1 MRRLAIISVKI
12 PDSYV
17 KILDELVEKGI
28 FKNRSEA
35 IREALRLLINK
46 YGNQS

>member
-12 PDSYV
+12 PDSYL
-17 KILDELVEKGI
+17 KIIDELVTRGV

-46 YGNQS
+46 YGNQG